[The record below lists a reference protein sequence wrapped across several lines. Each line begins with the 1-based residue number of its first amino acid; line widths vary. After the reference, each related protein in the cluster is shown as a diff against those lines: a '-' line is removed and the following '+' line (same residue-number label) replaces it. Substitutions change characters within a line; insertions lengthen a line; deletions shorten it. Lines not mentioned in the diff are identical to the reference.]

1 MYFTHHCYFR
11 CIASNGHGAGASKEM
26 EVIVR
31 YRPEVEVSEVFV
43 HKKEGDE
50 AELVCSVHAY
60 PTATV
65 RIAKSAVLH
74 QLTFVFLSGY
84 LDKRRLACH

>member
-1 MYFTHHCYFR
+1 M
-11 CIASNGHGAGASKEM
+11 
-26 EVIVR
+26 IVR

-65 RIAKSAVLH
+65 RICQFSSLASTDFCLAARLPGQKAAL
-74 QLTFVFLSGY
+74 LSPAEKGSK
-84 LDKRRLACH
+84 LPTGEDVIRSPFRRLG

>member
-1 MYFTHHCYFR
+1 M
-11 CIASNGHGAGASKEM
+11 
-26 EVIVR
+26 IVR

-65 RIAKSAVLH
+65 RNCQVTSLASTDFCLPARLPGQKKAR
-74 QLTFVFLSGY
+74 LSPVEKGSK
-84 LDKRRLACH
+84 LPTGEDVIRSPFRRLR